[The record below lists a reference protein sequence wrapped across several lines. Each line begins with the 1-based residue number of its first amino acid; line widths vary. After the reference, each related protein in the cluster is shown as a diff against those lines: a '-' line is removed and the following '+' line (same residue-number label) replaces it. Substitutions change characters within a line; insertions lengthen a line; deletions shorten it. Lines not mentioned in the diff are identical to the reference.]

1 MDEGDCQ
8 DRIDSRL
15 DEILDEVLDLAES
28 DVPAHLDRRCA
39 GAPELRARIEAILD
53 ADREVTAE
61 FLRPAVAAEAVQSA
75 FTGDVPEGGPLSAS
89 DSAEELPAGASVGA
103 WKIVREVGRGGMA
116 RVYLAERREESY
128 EQRAAIKVIR
138 RGVDRDEVQSRF
150 LRERRILARLQH
162 PGIAGLID
170 GGVMSD
176 GTPWF
181 AMEFVDGKQITE
193 WSQARR
199 LDVEGKVRVF
209 LRVCEAVRYAH
220 QNLVVHRDIK
230 PSNIFVTANGDAKL
244 LDFGIARLLEQ
255 DEEGTQTLTVAGG
268 RPMTPRYA
276 APEQLIGQAVTTA
289 TDIYGL
295 GVVLYELLAG
305 VSPFRAP
312 GSSISEYQRLV
323 LETEPARPSDLVD
336 SVNESIDR
344 DLDNIVLT
352 AIAKR
357 PEDRYASVEALAS
370 DLERWLHGLPVRATA
385 STFRYRSSKF
395 IRRNRPLVF
404 ASAAATL
411 AFLVGLAATRWQL
424 PAAGI
429 VIASLVGG
437 LSYSSVQARKAR
449 AAAKRAE
456 EIKHFLLRT
465 FEVADPMRAQ
475 GKPIT
480 VRELVD
486 RGASQVETELADQP
500 ELRAEMLGVLGEIY
514 VQLSLP
520 ESGLPLVEREI
531 AVLKS
536 LVKTP
541 PARQGD
547 ALRRRGNLLIQA
559 GRWSEAEADL
569 RRASELHRRDL
580 GPSSPEYAEDLDQLA
595 GSVRVQ
601 SRASEA
607 EALVRESL
615 EIRRTVLGGWHPKVA
630 TSYNNLALM
639 MRDAGRPIEAEALYR
654 RAFEIRAGSLSAE
667 DPTHFLTAINL
678 SITLRQLGRIEE
690 ALALLDE
697 MLSRFGPT
705 FGEGHDL
712 VVTARNTRAALYLDL
727 ERFAEA
733 EAEFADIL
741 HFWEQRAGRSHPNA
755 IMTVANLAFAQRGLG
770 RVEESIATAREAI
783 DLWRAQYGGAH
794 VAMSNLL
801 ANLAKSLELDSRI
814 DEAVTAL
821 DDALSISTKVRGA
834 GHFDTATLKLSR
846 AALAR
851 KMGRPADERRFLS
864 EAIEVLNEVLPPS
877 HRRLKEAMERAAELG
892 LPLRCRG
899 RTSAVVRSTRD

>member
-1 MDEGDCQ
+1 MDESDVP
-8 DRIDSRL
+8 DRIDPRL
-15 DEILDEVLDLAES
+15 DEILDEVLDLADG
-28 DVPAHLDRRCA
+28 DVSAYLDRRCA

-53 ADREVTAE
+53 ADREVSAE
-61 FLRPAVAAEAVQSA
+61 FLRPVAPAEAVQSA
-75 FTGDVPEGGPLSAS
+75 LTDDVLDGGTFPAPDPL
-89 DSAEELPAGASVGA
+89 EELPVGTSIGA

-138 RGVDRDEVQSRF
+138 KGVDRDEVQSRF

-170 GGVMSD
+170 GGVMTD
-176 GTPWF
+176 GSPWF
-181 AMEFVDGKQITE
+181 AMEYVDGKPIIE

-230 PSNIFVTANGDAKL
+230 PSNIFVSASGDAKL

-255 DEEGTQTLTVAGG
+255 DEEGTQTLTVAGV

-276 APEQLIGQAVTTA
+276 APEQLLGQAVTTA

-323 LETEPARPSDLVD
+323 LETDPARPSDVVD
-336 SVNESIDR
+336 SVKERIDR

-385 STFRYRSSKF
+385 STFHYRSSKF

-404 ASAAATL
+404 ASVAAVL

-424 PAAGI
+424 PAAGV

-437 LSYSSVQARKAR
+437 LSYSSIQARKAR

-541 PARQGD
+541 SARLGD

-559 GRWSEAEADL
+559 GKWRDAEVDL
-569 RRASELHRRDL
+569 RRASELHKKDL
-580 GPSSPEYAEDLDQLA
+580 GARSPEYAEDLDQLA
-595 GSVRVQ
+595 GAVRVQ

-615 EIRRTVLGGWHPKVA
+615 EIRRTVLGEWHPKVA

-639 MRDAGRPIEAEALYR
+639 MREAGRPMEAEALYR
-654 RAFEIRAGSLSAE
+654 RALDIRAGSLSAE

-690 ALALLDE
+690 SLTLLDE
-697 MLSRFGPT
+697 MLTRFTPM

-712 VVTARNTRAALYLDL
+712 VMTARNTRAALYLDL
-727 ERFAEA
+727 ERFTEA
-733 EAEFADIL
+733 EAEFAEIL
-741 HFWEQRAGRSHPNA
+741 HFWEQRAGRNHPNA
-755 IMTVANLAFAQRGLG
+755 IMTIANLAFAQRGLG
-770 RVEESIATAREAI
+770 RVEESIATAEEAI
-783 DLWRAQYGGAH
+783 ELWRSQYGGAH

-801 ANLAKSLELDSRI
+801 ANLAKSLELGSRI
-814 DEAVTAL
+814 EAAVTAL
-821 DDALSISTKVRGA
+821 DEALSISMKVRGET
-834 GHFDTATLKLSR
+834 HYDTATLKLSR
-846 AALAR
+846 AALALR
-851 KMGRPADERRFLS
+851 MNRPDEEARF
-864 EAIEVLNEVLPPS
+864 
-877 HRRLKEAMERAAELG
+877 
-892 LPLRCRG
+892 
-899 RTSAVVRSTRD
+899 